1 MWFSL
6 STNKHWI
13 GPCSMNIKKIVL
25 FLGLFAW
32 FGLFCFSNSLLFHF
46 QYQSIIVMITG
57 SFFAFIFHWGV
68 EDVDHG
74 TGTPNSIHFKT
85 FGIRTS
91 GYQMWKLEFWPFG
104 FLRFTTAVYLCM
116 YCALPNEVIYL
127 QSDFS
132 FQRKMKKIKNSRKIL
147 QPTLH
152 CVRTWKNKPLRSSFK
167 SRKDRNRMT

>member
-13 GPCSMNIKKIVL
+13 GPCSLNIKKIVL

-91 GYQMWKLEFWPFG
+91 GYQM
-104 FLRFTTAVYLCM
+104 
-116 YCALPNEVIYL
+116 
-127 QSDFS
+127 
-132 FQRKMKKIKNSRKIL
+132 
-147 QPTLH
+147 
-152 CVRTWKNKPLRSSFK
+152 
-167 SRKDRNRMT
+167 